1 MKYSVLV
8 KPGGSRN
15 LVEKT
20 EDGSLIVRTHAK
32 AHDGEANKA
41 VVELLADYFGVSK
54 SMVKVVRGEKSRQ
67 KIVEIE

>member
-15 LVEKT
+15 SVKKLD
-20 EDGSLIVRTHAK
+20 DGSLVVRTHAK

-41 VVELLADYFGVSK
+41 VIELLADYFEVSK
-54 SMVKVVRGEKSRQ
+54 SLVKVVRGEKSRQ

>member
-1 MKYSVLV
+1 MKYNVLV

-15 LVEKT
+15 LVEKA
-20 EDGSLIVRTHAK
+20 EDGGLVVRTHAK

-41 VVELLADYFGVSK
+41 VVELLSDYFGVSK